1 MERWRILPGNVN
13 GIFGVFSIPPIVLIG
28 FKNNL
33 TLWILRHLGSFSVK
47 LWYGKAIEYPLGWG
61 GGKNPTSMSTYQKN
75 LNYRPVLTL

>member
-61 GGKNPTSMSTYQKN
+61 GAKIQQ
-75 LNYRPVLTL
+75 V